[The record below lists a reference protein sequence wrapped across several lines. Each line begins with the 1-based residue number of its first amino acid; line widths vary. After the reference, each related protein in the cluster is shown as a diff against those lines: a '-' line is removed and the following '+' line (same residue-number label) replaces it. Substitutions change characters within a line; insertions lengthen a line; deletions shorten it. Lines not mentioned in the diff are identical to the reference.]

1 MGSDMIEWASTQT
14 MMNLF
19 EEMGYS
25 PAYKYTKEIDFK
37 DPDKLFLRSIGTQ
50 GLTGGTGPQWLVLDR
65 EFSDKTVFLEFFENR
80 GWQPKRRMF
89 CPYGPRAGMNEVD
102 SKGNPISTVW
112 QITEDSPLPYPVN
125 PVTWSSTVPSLDEI
139 ANAELLAEVG
149 MEKNPRVYIWDGF
162 VAFYPDGYS
171 NMVLLEFYDDPVIG
185 DNKSMHGKVHYG
197 EKAFEKWKEMRTYLP
212 EVGNPDS
219 INRWTI

>member
-1 MGSDMIEWASTQT
+1 MIEWDSTQT

-19 EEMGYS
+19 EDMGYS
-25 PAYKYTKEIDFK
+25 PAYKYTNEIDFK
-37 DPDKLFLRSIGTQ
+37 DPDLLFLRSIET
-50 GLTGGTGPQWLVLDR
+50 PAQWLVLNR
-65 EFSDKTVFLEFFENR
+65 EFSDKEVFLKFFENR

-89 CPYGPRAGMNEVD
+89 SPFGPRAGTNEAD
-102 SKGNPISTVW
+102 SAGNPISTVW
-112 QITEDSPLPYPVN
+112 QISN
-125 PVTWSSTVPSLDEI
+125 SSNSLQSSLNEI

-149 MEKNPRVYIWDGF
+149 REKNTRVYIWDGF

-171 NMVLLEFYDDPVIG
+171 NMILLEFYDDPVIG
-185 DNKSMHGKVHYG
+185 DSKTMHGKVHYG

>member
-25 PAYKYTKEIDFK
+25 PAYRYTNEIDFK
-37 DPDKLFLRSIGTQ
+37 DPDKLFLRSIET
-50 GLTGGTGPQWLVLDR
+50 PAQWLVLDR

-89 CPYGPRAGMNEVD
+89 SPYGPRAGMNEVD

-112 QITEDSPLPYPVN
+112 QITEDLVAPTIHSKP
-125 PVTWSSTVPSLDEI
+125 LDEI

-149 MEKNPRVYIWDGF
+149 SENNPRVYIWDGF

-171 NMVLLEFYDDPVIG
+171 NMILLEFYDDPVIG
-185 DNKSMHGKVHYG
+185 DSKTMHGKVHYG
-197 EKAFEKWKEMRTYLP
+197 EKAFEKWKEMRTYIP

>member
-1 MGSDMIEWASTQT
+1 MIEWASTQT

-25 PAYKYTKEIDFK
+25 PAYKYTNEIDFK
-37 DPDKLFLRSIGTQ
+37 DPDKLFLRSIET
-50 GLTGGTGPQWLVLDR
+50 PAQWLVLDR

-89 CPYGPRAGMNEVD
+89 SPYGPRAGMNEVD

-112 QITEDSPLPYPVN
+112 QITEDLVAPTIHSKP
-125 PVTWSSTVPSLDEI
+125 LDEI

-149 MEKNPRVYIWDGF
+149 SENNPRVYIWDGF

-171 NMVLLEFYDDPVIG
+171 NMILLEFYNDPVIG
-185 DNKSMHGKVHYG
+185 DSKTMHGKVHYG
-197 EKAFEKWKEMRTYLP
+197 EKAFEKWKEMRTYIP

>member
-1 MGSDMIEWASTQT
+1 

-25 PAYKYTKEIDFK
+25 PAYNYTNEVDFK
-37 DPDKLFLRSIGTQ
+37 DPDLLFLRSIET
-50 GLTGGTGPQWLVLDR
+50 PAQWLVLNR
-65 EFSDKTVFLEFFENR
+65 EFSDRNVFLEFFENR

-89 CPYGPRAGMNEVD
+89 SPFGPRAGMNEAD
-102 SKGNPISTVW
+102 SAGNPISTVW
-112 QITEDSPLPYPVN
+112 QITEDLVAPTIHSKPLN
-125 PVTWSSTVPSLDEI
+125 EI

-149 MEKNPRVYIWDGF
+149 MDKNPRVYIWDGF
-162 VAFYPDGYS
+162 VAFFPDGYS

-197 EKAFEKWKEMRTYLP
+197 ENAFEKWKEMRTYLP

>member
-25 PAYKYTKEIDFK
+25 PAYSYTNEVDFK
-37 DPDKLFLRSIGTQ
+37 GPDKLFLRSIET
-50 GLTGGTGPQWLVLDR
+50 PAQWLVLDR
-65 EFSDKTVFLEFFENR
+65 EFSDRTVFLEFFENR

-89 CPYGPRAGMNEVD
+89 SPYGPRAGLSEVD

-112 QITEDSPLPYPVN
+112 QITEDLLAPTIHSKP
-125 PVTWSSTVPSLDEI
+125 LDEI

-149 MEKNPRVYIWDGF
+149 RENNPRVYIWGGF
-162 VAFYPDGYS
+162 LAFFPDGYS
-171 NMVLLEFYDDPVIG
+171 NMILLEFYDDAVIG

-197 EKAFEKWKEMRTYLP
+197 EKAFQKWKEMRTYIP

>member
-1 MGSDMIEWASTQT
+1 

-65 EFSDKTVFLEFFENR
+65 EFSDRTVFLEFFENR

-89 CPYGPRAGMNEVD
+89 SPYGPRAGMNEVD

>member
-1 MGSDMIEWASTQT
+1 

-25 PAYKYTKEIDFK
+25 PAYKYTNEVDFK
-37 DPDKLFLRSIGTQ
+37 DPDLLFLRSIET
-50 GLTGGTGPQWLVLDR
+50 PAQWLVLNR
-65 EFSDKTVFLEFFENR
+65 EFSDRTVFLEFFENR

-89 CPYGPRAGMNEVD
+89 SPYGPRAGMNEAD
-102 SKGNPISTVW
+102 SAGNPISTVW
-112 QITEDSPLPYPVN
+112 QIPEDSPLPYPAN
-125 PVTWSSTVPSLDEI
+125 PVEWSSTLKSLNEI

-149 MEKNPRVYIWDGF
+149 REKNPRVYIWDGF

-171 NMVLLEFYDDPVIG
+171 NMILLEFYDDPVIG

-197 EKAFEKWKEMRTYLP
+197 EKAFQKWKEMRTYLP

>member
-1 MGSDMIEWASTQT
+1 MIEWASTQT

-25 PAYKYTKEIDFK
+25 PAYRYTNEIDFK

-89 CPYGPRAGMNEVD
+89 SPFGPRAGMNEVD

-112 QITEDSPLPYPVN
+112 QIMEDRVASSLAVGTKFSTLKPLN
-125 PVTWSSTVPSLDEI
+125 EI

-149 MEKNPRVYIWDGF
+149 MENNPRVYIWDGF
-162 VAFYPDGYS
+162 VAFFPDGYS
-171 NMVLLEFYDDPVIG
+171 NMILLEFYDDPVIG
-185 DNKSMHGKVHYG
+185 DSKTMHGKVHYG
-197 EKAFEKWKEMRTYLP
+197 EKAFQKWKEMRTYLP

>member
-65 EFSDKTVFLEFFENR
+65 EFSDRTVFLEFFENR

-89 CPYGPRAGMNEVD
+89 SPYGPRAGMNEVD

>member
-25 PAYKYTKEIDFK
+25 PAYRYTNEIDFK
-37 DPDKLFLRSIGTQ
+37 DPDKLFLRSIET
-50 GLTGGTGPQWLVLDR
+50 PAQWLVLDR

-89 CPYGPRAGMNEVD
+89 SPFGPRAGMNEAD
-102 SKGNPISTVW
+102 SAGNPISTVW
-112 QITEDSPLPYPVN
+112 QITEDLLAPTIHSKP
-125 PVTWSSTVPSLDEI
+125 LDEI

-149 MEKNPRVYIWDGF
+149 SENNPRVYIWDGF
-162 VAFYPDGYS
+162 VAFFPDGYS
-171 NMVLLEFYDDPVIG
+171 NMILLEFYNDPVIG

-197 EKAFEKWKEMRTYLP
+197 EKAFQKWKEMRTYLP

>member
-1 MGSDMIEWASTQT
+1 MIEWASTQT

-25 PAYKYTKEIDFK
+25 PAYRYTNEIDFK

-65 EFSDKTVFLEFFENR
+65 EFSDRTVFLEFFENR

-89 CPYGPRAGMNEVD
+89 SPFGPRAGMNEAD
-102 SKGNPISTVW
+102 SAGNPISTVW
-112 QITEDSPLPYPVN
+112 QITEDLVAPTIHV
-125 PVTWSSTVPSLDEI
+125 WDSSDKGQPLDEI
-139 ANAELLAEVG
+139 ANAELFAEVG
-149 MEKNPRVYIWDGF
+149 RDKNPRVYIWDGF
-162 VAFYPDGYS
+162 VAFFPDGYS

-197 EKAFEKWKEMRTYLP
+197 EKAFQKWKEMRTYLP
-212 EVGNPDS
+212 EIGNPDS
-219 INRWTI
+219 INRWKI

>member
-1 MGSDMIEWASTQT
+1 MIEWASTQT

-25 PAYKYTKEIDFK
+25 PAYKYTNEIDFK
-37 DPDKLFLRSIGTQ
+37 DPDKLFLRSIET
-50 GLTGGTGPQWLVLDR
+50 PAQWLVLDR

-89 CPYGPRAGMNEVD
+89 SPYGPRAGMNEVD

-112 QITEDSPLPYPVN
+112 QITEDLVAPTIHSKP
-125 PVTWSSTVPSLDEI
+125 LDEI

-149 MEKNPRVYIWDGF
+149 RENNPRVYIWDGF

-171 NMVLLEFYDDPVIG
+171 NMILLEFYDDPVIG
-185 DNKSMHGKVHYG
+185 DSKTMHGKVHYG
-197 EKAFEKWKEMRTYLP
+197 EKAFEKWKEMRTYIP

>member
-1 MGSDMIEWASTQT
+1 MIEWASTQN

-25 PAYKYTKEIDFK
+25 PAYSYTNEVDFK
-37 DPDKLFLRSIGTQ
+37 DPDKLFLRSIET
-50 GLTGGTGPQWLVLDR
+50 PAQWLVLNR
-65 EFSDKTVFLEFFENR
+65 EFSDRTVFLEFFENR
-80 GWQPKRRMF
+80 GWQPQRRMF
-89 CPYGPRAGMNEVD
+89 SPFGPRAGMNEID
-102 SKGNPISTVW
+102 SAGNPISTVW
-112 QITEDSPLPYPVN
+112 QITGDTEGWPDKYSKPLN
-125 PVTWSSTVPSLDEI
+125 EI

-149 MEKNPRVYIWDGF
+149 RENNPRVYIWEGF
-162 VAFYPDGYS
+162 VAFFPDGYS

-212 EVGNPDS
+212 EIGNPDS

>member
-1 MGSDMIEWASTQT
+1 LGSDMIEWNSTQT

-25 PAYKYTKEIDFK
+25 PAYKYANEVDFK
-37 DPDKLFLRSIGTQ
+37 DPDLLFLRSIET
-50 GLTGGTGPQWLVLDR
+50 PAQWLVLDR
-65 EFSDKTVFLEFFENR
+65 EFSDRTVFLEFFDNR
-80 GWQPKRRMF
+80 GWQPKRGMF
-89 CPYGPRAGMNEVD
+89 SPFGPRAGTNEAD
-102 SKGNPISTVW
+102 SAGNPISTVW
-112 QITEDSPLPYPVN
+112 QITEDLVAPTIHSKPLN
-125 PVTWSSTVPSLDEI
+125 EI

-149 MEKNPRVYIWDGF
+149 REKNPRIYIWEGF
-162 VAFYPDGYS
+162 VAFFPDGYS
-171 NMVLLEFYDDPVIG
+171 NMVLLEFFG
-185 DNKSMHGKVHYG
+185 DGHGKVHYG

>member
-1 MGSDMIEWASTQT
+1 MIEWASTQT

-25 PAYKYTKEIDFK
+25 PAYKYTNEIDFK
-37 DPDKLFLRSIGTQ
+37 DPDKLFLRSIET
-50 GLTGGTGPQWLVLDR
+50 PAQWLVLDR

-89 CPYGPRAGMNEVD
+89 SPYGPRAGMNEVD

-112 QITEDSPLPYPVN
+112 QITEDLVAPTIHSKP
-125 PVTWSSTVPSLDEI
+125 LDEI

-149 MEKNPRVYIWDGF
+149 SENNPRVYIWDGF
-162 VAFYPDGYS
+162 VAFFPDGYS
-171 NMVLLEFYDDPVIG
+171 NMILLEFYDDPVIG
-185 DNKSMHGKVHYG
+185 DSKTMHGKVHYG
-197 EKAFEKWKEMRTYLP
+197 EKAFEKWKEMRTYIP

>member
-1 MGSDMIEWASTQT
+1 MGSSDMIEWDSTQT

-25 PAYKYTKEIDFK
+25 PAYKYTNEVDFK
-37 DPDKLFLRSIGTQ
+37 DPDLLFLRSIET
-50 GLTGGTGPQWLVLDR
+50 PAQWLVLNR
-65 EFSDKTVFLEFFENR
+65 EFSDRTVFLEFFENR

-89 CPYGPRAGMNEVD
+89 SPFGPRAGRNEAD
-102 SKGNPISTVW
+102 SAGNPISTVW
-112 QITEDSPLPYPVN
+112 QITTDRVASSLALG
-125 PVTWSSTVPSLDEI
+125 TRSSTLKPLDEI
-139 ANAELLAEVG
+139 ANAELLAELG
-149 MEKNPRVYIWDGF
+149 KEKNPRIYIWDGF

-171 NMVLLEFYDDPVIG
+171 NMILLEFYDDPVIG

-197 EKAFEKWKEMRTYLP
+197 EKAFKRWKEMRTYFP

>member
-1 MGSDMIEWASTQT
+1 MIEWASTQT

-25 PAYKYTKEIDFK
+25 PAYKYTNEIDFK
-37 DPDKLFLRSIGTQ
+37 DPDKLFLRSIET
-50 GLTGGTGPQWLVLDR
+50 PAQWLVLDR

-89 CPYGPRAGMNEVD
+89 SPYGPRAGMNEVD

-112 QITEDSPLPYPVN
+112 QITEDLVAPTIHSKP
-125 PVTWSSTVPSLDEI
+125 LDEI

-149 MEKNPRVYIWDGF
+149 SENNPRVYIWDGF

-171 NMVLLEFYDDPVIG
+171 NMILLEFYDDPVIG
-185 DNKSMHGKVHYG
+185 DSKTMHGKVHYG
-197 EKAFEKWKEMRTYLP
+197 EKAFEKWKEMRTYIP

>member
-1 MGSDMIEWASTQT
+1 MIEWASTQT

-25 PAYKYTKEIDFK
+25 PAYRYTNEIDFK
-37 DPDKLFLRSIGTQ
+37 DPDKLFLRSIET
-50 GLTGGTGPQWLVLDR
+50 PAQWLVLDR

-89 CPYGPRAGMNEVD
+89 SPFGPRAGMNEAD
-102 SKGNPISTVW
+102 SAGNPISTVW
-112 QITEDSPLPYPVN
+112 QITEDLVAPTIHSKP
-125 PVTWSSTVPSLDEI
+125 LDEI

-149 MEKNPRVYIWDGF
+149 SENNPRVYIWDGF
-162 VAFYPDGYS
+162 VAFFPDGYS
-171 NMVLLEFYDDPVIG
+171 NMILLEFYNDPVIG

-197 EKAFEKWKEMRTYLP
+197 EKAFQKWKEMRTYLP

>member
-14 MMNLF
+14 MMNMF

-25 PAYKYTKEIDFK
+25 PGYRYTNEVDFK
-37 DPDKLFLRSIGTQ
+37 DPDKLFLRSIET
-50 GLTGGTGPQWLVLDR
+50 PAQWLVLDR
-65 EFSDKTVFLEFFENR
+65 EFSDKTVFWEFFENL

-89 CPYGPRAGMNEVD
+89 SPFGPRAGMNEVD
-102 SKGNPISTVW
+102 SEGNPISTVW
-112 QITEDSPLPYPVN
+112 FIDQDLVAPTIHSKPLN
-125 PVTWSSTVPSLDEI
+125 EI

-149 MEKNPRVYIWDGF
+149 RENNPRVYIWDGF
-162 VAFYPDGYS
+162 VAFYPEGYS
-171 NMVLLEFYDDPVIG
+171 NMILLEFYDDPVIG

-197 EKAFEKWKEMRTYLP
+197 EKAFEKWKEMRTYIP

>member
-25 PAYKYTKEIDFK
+25 PAYRYTNEVDFK
-37 DPDKLFLRSIGTQ
+37 DPDKLFLRSIET
-50 GLTGGTGPQWLVLDR
+50 PAQWLVLDR
-65 EFSDKTVFLEFFENR
+65 EFSDRTVFLEFFENR

-89 CPYGPRAGMNEVD
+89 SPYGPRPGMNEVD
-102 SKGNPISTVW
+102 SRGNPISTVW
-112 QITEDSPLPYPVN
+112 QITDDLVAPTIHSKPLN
-125 PVTWSSTVPSLDEI
+125 EI

-149 MEKNPRVYIWDGF
+149 RENNPRVYIWDGF
-162 VAFYPDGYS
+162 VAFFPDGYS

-185 DNKSMHGKVHYG
+185 DSKTMHGKVHYG

-212 EVGNPDS
+212 EIGNPDS